1 MADYPIIADVS
12 AYIVRMLREKMCP
25 EPIPSPNNI
34 EISSPASQ
42 DVDYIVGLYLYD
54 IREDVGISTPPFM
67 KRGKVQLTRPP
78 RPFALYYMVFIN
90 GSSQMG
96 LKDPDIQKIIGK
108 VAQIVSDHNSVEPSR
123 LQSWLQDTEPPIVL
137 SQAKISLEEKVR
149 VWQAI
154 NKPYQI
160 SLFYKA
166 APVFLSS
173 GEVIDTP
180 RVIDAS
186 ISLQNAGDTESE
198 ETAERRE
205 P

>member
-12 AYIVRMLREKMCP
+12 SFIVRTLREKMCP
-25 EPIPSPNNI
+25 EPIPSANNI

-54 IREDVGISTPPFM
+54 IREETNVAQPPAVR
-67 KRGKVQLTRPP
+67 KGRVQLQQAPKP
-78 RPFALYYMVFIN
+78 YALYYMLFIN
-90 GSSQMG
+90 GGGQMG

-108 VAQIVSDHNSVEPSR
+108 AAQIINDNASVLPNE
-123 LQSWLQDTEPPIVL
+123 LQTWLDTQEPPIVL

-166 APVFLSS
+166 APVFLNS
-173 GEVIDTP
+173 EIVIDTP
-180 RVIDAS
+180 RVADAS
-186 ISLQNAGDTESE
+186 FDISVTGP
-198 ETAERRE
+198 RRQR
-205 P
+205 

>member
-1 MADYPIIADVS
+1 MADYTIISDVS
-12 AYIVRMLREKMCP
+12 SYIVRTLREKMCP

-34 EISSPASQ
+34 EISSPADQ

-54 IREDVGISTPPFM
+54 VREESDVTQRPLM
-67 KRGKVQLTRPP
+67 QRGMVQLQRPP
-78 RPFALYYMVFIN
+78 RPYGLYYMVFIN

-96 LKDPDIQKIIGK
+96 LKAPDIQKIIGRA
-108 VAQIVSDHNSVEPSR
+108 AQIVNDNSSVLPNQ
-123 LQSWLQDTEPPIVL
+123 LQNWLDTQEPPIVL

-173 GEVIDTP
+173 EVVVNTP
-180 RVIDAS
+180 RVAEATFD
-186 ISLQNAGDTESE
+186 LHVTGE
-198 ETAERRE
+198 ERGE
-205 P
+205 

>member
-1 MADYPIIADVS
+1 MADYTIISDVS
-12 AYIVRMLREKMCP
+12 AYIVRTLREKMCP

-34 EISSPASQ
+34 EISSPADQ

-54 IREDVGISTPPFM
+54 IREESDITQRPLM
-67 KRGKVQLTRPP
+67 QRGQVQLQKPP
-78 RPFALYYMVFIN
+78 RPYGLYYMVFIN

-96 LKDPDIQKIIGK
+96 LKAPDIQKIIGR
-108 VAQIVSDHNSVEPSR
+108 VAQIVNDNSSVLPNQ
-123 LQSWLQDTEPPIVL
+123 LQNWLDTQEPPIVL

-149 VWQAI
+149 VCQAI

-173 GEVIDTP
+173 EVIINTP
-180 RVIDAS
+180 RV
-186 ISLQNAGDTESE
+186 
-198 ETAERRE
+198 AEATFGLHITGEGRE
-205 P
+205 

>member
-1 MADYPIIADVS
+1 MADYTIISDVS
-12 AYIVRMLREKMCP
+12 AYIVRTLREKMCP

-34 EISSPASQ
+34 EISSPADQ

-54 IREDVGISTPPFM
+54 VREESDVTQRPYM
-67 KRGKVQLTRPP
+67 QRGQVQLQKPP
-78 RPFALYYMVFIN
+78 RPYGLYYMVFIN

-96 LKDPDIQKIIGK
+96 LKAPDIQKIIGR
-108 VAQIVSDHNSVEPSR
+108 VAQIVNDNSSVLPDQ
-123 LQSWLQDTEPPIVL
+123 LQTWLDTQEPPIVL

-173 GEVIDTP
+173 EVIINTP
-180 RVIDAS
+180 RV
-186 ISLQNAGDTESE
+186 
-198 ETAERRE
+198 AEATFGLHITGEGRE
-205 P
+205 

>member
-1 MADYPIIADVS
+1 MADYPIISDVS
-12 AYIVRMLREKMCP
+12 SFIVNILRGRMCP

-42 DVDYIVGLYLYD
+42 DVDYLVGVYLYD
-54 IREDVGISTPPFM
+54 IREESNVAHPQMVRKG
-67 KRGKVQLTRPP
+67 RVQLQKPP
-78 RPFALYYMVFIN
+78 RPYGLYYMIFIN
-90 GSSQMG
+90 GGAQMG
-96 LKDPDIQKIIGK
+96 LKDPDVQKIIGK
-108 VAQIVSDHNSVEPSR
+108 AAQVVNDNASVLPNQ
-123 LQSWLQDTEPPIVL
+123 LQSWLDTQEPPIVL

-173 GEVIDTP
+173 EIVVETPLVTEATFGLHSNGETI
-180 RVIDAS
+180 
-186 ISLQNAGDTESE
+186 
-198 ETAERRE
+198 ERRE
-205 P
+205 K